1 METWKIA
8 IGLYFLIIIVFL
20 TKATLDP
27 GPPGHVPNP
36 GKQALVVYGPGM
48 QPLMVHGP
56 GKLPLVVYRNMI
68 PPEIINPHTPF
79 GHTPFQFGT
88 TSSIIATL
96 YSPFLD
102 NSLEE
107 PGFKPY
113 EEYNRDKPICR
124 VGCRMPL
131 GWREVEWNR

>member
-27 GPPGHVPNP
+27 GHPGRVPNL
-36 GKQALVVYGPGM
+36 GKQT
-48 QPLMVHGP
+48 
-56 GKLPLVVYRNMI
+56 LVVYRNMI

-79 GHTPFQFGT
+79 GHTPFQYGT
-88 TSSIIATL
+88 TSSIIAVL
-96 YSPFLD
+96 YSPPLD
-102 NSLEE
+102 NMLEE

-113 EEYNRDKPICR
+113 EEYNRDKPIFAFNQA
-124 VGCRMPL
+124 
-131 GWREVEWNR
+131 EVVKDDSVVSFLYH

>member
-36 GKQALVVYGPGM
+36 GKQALVVY
-48 QPLMVHGP
+48 
-56 GKLPLVVYRNMI
+56 RNMI
-68 PPEIINPHTPF
+68 PPEIISPHTPF
-79 GHTPFQFGT
+79 GHTPFQYGT
-88 TSSIIATL
+88 TSSIIAVL
-96 YSPFLD
+96 YSPPLD
-102 NSLEE
+102 NMLEE

-113 EEYNRDKPICR
+113 EEYNRDKPIFAFNQA
-124 VGCRMPL
+124 
-131 GWREVEWNR
+131 EVVKDDLVVPFLLHEIKP